1 MGVPRRHAS
10 AANRAGEWIGSMVRR
25 YYNLP
30 SLTALA
36 VFEAS
41 ARHMNFN
48 QAGME
53 LNVTRGAVSR
63 QIKALE
69 DELGVALF
77 DREAKG
83 VHLTAEGEA
92 LYAVLARGFSE
103 ASETVHAIKT
113 GHRRSAVTLACT
125 NAFATLWLMPHMS
138 SFWHRHPDINVHHLM
153 SDRAQDLR
161 RAEIDLRVRYGS
173 GAWPDEEVEL
183 LFTERIFPVCGPG
196 FAAEHEDV
204 ADETFDTLSLLH
216 VEGVDPEWT
225 NWDEFLRRAGIRH
238 GPLTGRQFNNF
249 SVLLQAA
256 QDNQGVALG
265 WERLIRPLM
274 SEGKLVK
281 FGALEIEAPGAYYLT
296 WNARRT
302 LSDSA
307 LVLKDWLLE
316 TARSDEAEV
325 DNPDGR

>member
-1 MGVPRRHAS
+1 
-10 AANRAGEWIGSMVRR
+10 MVRR

-36 VFEAS
+36 VFEAC

-69 DELGVALF
+69 EELGVALF

-83 VHLTAEGEA
+83 VHLTAEGEV

-103 ASETVHAIKT
+103 ASETVQAIRT
-113 GHRRSAVTLACT
+113 GSRRSAVTLACT
-125 NAFATLWLMPHMS
+125 TAFATLWLMPHMG
-138 SFWHRHPDINVHHLM
+138 SFWRRHPDINVHHLI
-153 SDRAQDLR
+153 SDRAQDFR
-161 RAEIDLRVRYGS
+161 RAEIDLRVRYGF

-183 LFTERIFPVCGPG
+183 LFTEKIFPVCGPG
-196 FAAEHEDV
+196 FAEEHEHI
-204 ADETFDTLSLLH
+204 ADNDIETLPLLH

-225 NWDEFLRRAGIRH
+225 NWDEFLRRAAIPH
-238 GPLTGRQFNNF
+238 GPLHGRHFNNF
-249 SVLLQAA
+249 SVLLQAT
-256 QDNQGVALG
+256 QDDQGVALG
-265 WERLIRPLM
+265 WERLIRPLLAQ
-274 SEGKLVK
+274 GKLVK
-281 FGALEIEAPGAYYLT
+281 FGTLEIDAPGSYYLT

-307 LVLKDWLLE
+307 LILRDWLLK
-316 TARSDEAEV
+316 TARPCDS
-325 DNPDGR
+325 GR

>member
-1 MGVPRRHAS
+1 
-10 AANRAGEWIGSMVRR
+10 MVRR

-48 QAGME
+48 QAAME

-83 VHLTAEGEA
+83 VHLTAAGET

-103 ASETVHAIKT
+103 AAETVHAIKT
-113 GHRRSAVTLACT
+113 GDRQSAVTLACT
-125 NAFATLWLMPHMS
+125 NAFATLWLMRHMGA
-138 SFWHRHPDINVHHLM
+138 FWRAHPDINVHHLM
-153 SDRAQDLR
+153 SDRSQDFR

-173 GAWPDEEVEL
+173 GAWPDEEVAL
-183 LFTERIFPVCGPG
+183 LFTEKIFPVCGPG
-196 FAAEHEDV
+196 YAAGEGPSEDS
-204 ADETFDTLSLLH
+204 DFGSLHLLH

-225 NWDEFLRRAGIRH
+225 TWDEFLRRAAVPH
-238 GPLTGRQFNNF
+238 GPLQGRQFNNF
-249 SVLLQAA
+249 SVLLQAT
-256 QDNQGVALG
+256 QENQGVALG
-265 WERLIRPLM
+265 WERLIRPLL
-274 SEGKLVK
+274 SAGKLVR
-281 FGALEIEAPGAYYLT
+281 FGDLEIDAPGGYYLT

-302 LSDSA
+302 LSDAA

-316 TARSDEAEV
+316 TARSDAPEAES
-325 DNPDGR
+325 PAS